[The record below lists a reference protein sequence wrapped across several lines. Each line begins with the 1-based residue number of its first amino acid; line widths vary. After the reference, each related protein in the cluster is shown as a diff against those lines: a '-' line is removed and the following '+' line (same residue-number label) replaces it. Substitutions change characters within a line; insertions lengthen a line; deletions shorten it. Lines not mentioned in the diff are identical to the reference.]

1 MRSVFAAFRR
11 ELPNLLTIA
20 LPLTL
25 AHLAQNAMTF
35 VDTLMAGRLGPE
47 ALAGIALGGAS
58 LSFISVIT
66 SATLFAVAPLVAQAT
81 GAQDP
86 ATIRRTVR
94 QGLLLTMLIA
104 PVAMA
109 LIWAAGPLLLAMGQD
124 PDTARGATGYLR
136 AASFGVLPYMVFTVL
151 RAYMEGQGNTRPL
164 MFIAFFGVGLNI
176 LGNQAFMFGRWGF
189 PALGITGT
197 GLVTTLVYLLMAV
210 VAVVY
215 VARRYPRH
223 RVFATDWRW
232 DGGSVREIVR
242 LGWPIA
248 LTTAFEMGM
257 FLTSAL
263 LMGLIGPAQL
273 AAHQVAIQTASFTFM
288 IPLSLGVATSTRVG
302 QAVGRGDPWGVRGA
316 ALAGV
321 ACALAVMVVTALLF
335 LLLPMRVIG
344 IYLDTG
350 DPANAAVVMH
360 ALVFLRAAAAFQLFD
375 GLQVSVLGALR
386 GMKDTRGPMF
396 ITLVSYWVVGLG
408 SGFGLAFG
416 LGWEGLGLWY
426 GLVIGLAVASIALT
440 ARLLR
445 QFRVAHPLSGEG
457 VVRSVP

>member
-1 MRSVFAAFRR
+1 MLGVLVALRR
-11 ELPNLLTIA
+11 ELPALLTIA

-25 AHLAQNAMTF
+25 AHLAQNAMAF

-47 ALAGIALGGAS
+47 ALAGIAIGAAS
-58 LSFISVIT
+58 FSFISVIT
-66 SATLFAVAPLVAQAT
+66 SATLFAVAPMVAQAT
-81 GAQDP
+81 GARDP
-86 ATIRRTVR
+86 ETARRTVR
-94 QGLLLTMLIA
+94 QGLMLTLLIA

-151 RAYMEGQGNTRPL
+151 RAYMEGQGHTRPL
-164 MFIAFFGVGLNI
+164 MFIAFLGVGLNI

-189 PALGITGT
+189 PAMGITGT

-210 VAVVY
+210 LAVAY
-215 VARRYPRH
+215 VLRRYPAQ
-223 RVFATDWRW
+223 RVFAADWRW
-232 DGGSVREIVR
+232 EGATAREIVR

-248 LTTAFEMGM
+248 LTTAFEMGL

-302 QAVGRGDPWGVRGA
+302 QAVGRGDPLGVRGA
-316 ALAGV
+316 AWAGV
-321 ACALAVMVVTALLF
+321 ACSLAVMLLTATLF
-335 LLLPMRVIG
+335 LLLPMQVIG
-344 IYLDTG
+344 LYLDTG
-350 DPANAAVVMH
+350 DPANAAVLAY

-386 GMKDTRGPMF
+386 GMKDTRGPML
-396 ITLVSYWVVGLG
+396 ITLVSYWVIGLG
-408 SGFGLAFG
+408 SGLALAFG
-416 LGWEGLGLWY
+416 LGWGGLGLWY
-426 GLVIGLAVASIALT
+426 GLVIGLAAASLALT

-445 QFRVAHPLSGEG
+445 QFRVVHPLAGDG